1 MANNFLESEL
11 DEITDEACCIVHNR
25 PDSEILGVEGCRH
38 RHEGVGVNADFFYCD
53 GPARDGDFNKCPEVR
68 GAAGR
73 YEGLLPLNGRQ

>member
-38 RHEGVGVNADFFYCD
+38 RREGVGVNADFFYCD
-53 GPARDGDFNKCPEVR
+53 RPAPGDFNKCLEVR
-68 GAAGR
+68 KKFGG
-73 YEGLLPLNGRQ
+73 YEKLLPSKSRQ

>member
-38 RHEGVGVNADFFYCD
+38 RREGVGVNADFFYCD